1 MKEKLKRLFD
11 NKTTHGKIMRL
22 ILVIVLLAAICG
34 IVYIILRVT
43 GGWEKVNSVDKIR
56 AIVEKGGAFSFIIFI
71 IFQILQTTILQIPS
85 LFVTVAGA
93 IIFGRWEAF
102 FMSYAAVMFGSIIMF
117 WIGRKAG
124 RKFLNWMIGK
134 ETAEKWIDKMS
145 GGKYLFFLMMLFPCF
160 PDDILCVIAGL
171 TNMSFSFFFWTNIL
185 ARGLGIFCAV
195 FFGSGAIIPFHGWGL
210 VVWGIIIVIIAIL
223 FYLSIRFK
231 DKIDEI
237 LHQMFSPKKAA
248 KAINNSNDNKENL
261 TNVNKENLTSTKE
274 NKENLQTNSK
284 KIPIQQ
290 KNLEESV
297 KKDINKQKV
306 KK

>member
-1 MKEKLKRLFD
+1 MKEKLKKLFD

-22 ILVIVLLAAICG
+22 ILVVVLVAIVCA
-34 IVYIILRVT
+34 IVYAILRVT

-56 AIVEKGGAFSFIIFI
+56 AIVEKGGAFSFAIFI

-85 LFVTVAGA
+85 LFVTIAGA

-102 FMSYAAVMFGSIIMF
+102 FMSYAAVMVGSIIMF

-124 RKFLNWMIGK
+124 RKFLNWLIGK
-134 ETAEKWIDKMS
+134 ETAEKWIDKMG

-210 VVWGIIIVIIAIL
+210 AVWAVILVVIAIL

-231 DKIDEI
+231 DKIDDI
-237 LHQMFSPKKAA
+237 LHQMFKPKDK
-248 KAINNSNDNKENL
+248 KEKQVNNEIKIENNAQVNENSKDLKEEDLKENDEPPKEK
-261 TNVNKENLTSTKE
+261 NKN
-274 NKENLQTNSK
+274 
-284 KIPIQQ
+284 
-290 KNLEESV
+290 
-297 KKDINKQKV
+297 
-306 KK
+306 